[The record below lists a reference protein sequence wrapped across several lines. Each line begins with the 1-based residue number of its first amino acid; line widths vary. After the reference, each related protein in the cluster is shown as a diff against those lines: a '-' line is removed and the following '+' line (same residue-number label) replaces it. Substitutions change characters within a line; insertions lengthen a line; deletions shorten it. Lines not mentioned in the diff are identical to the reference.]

1 MNKII
6 LTALFIFIIA
16 NPVLAKDVAKR
27 VTYSDG
33 TIVLF
38 CDIKGK
44 IDYCTEQDR
53 QKAAELNKNPNVS
66 VVEEV
71 TIKEQDNDDFNQ
83 KCKKTQESV
92 LSGTNLLY
100 SVIDLARVVKGL
112 FGVKW

>member
-16 NPVLAKDVAKR
+16 NPVFAKEVAKR

-33 TIVLF
+33 TIVLL

-53 QKAAELNKNPNVS
+53 QKAAELDKNPNVS
-66 VVEEV
+66 IVEEV
-71 TIKEQDNDDFNQ
+71 MIKHRDDDEFNE
-83 KCKKTQESV
+83 KCQKTQGNV
-92 LSGTNLLY
+92 LAGTNLLY
-100 SVIDLARVVKGL
+100 SVIDLARVIKGL